1 MTNQRVGLATYQSR
15 NYMSEPK
22 ISDEVE
28 QHLRLNTLR
37 RDPEGAPLCAIDLAK
52 RYRGT
57 RLHD

>member
-1 MTNQRVGLATYQSR
+1 
-15 NYMSEPK
+15 MSEPK